1 MNAQQVLRV
10 PVREAY
16 HHLSTSHPTAD
27 AAAGTRDLR
36 AAAILRQPEVDKAT
50 RRSRELVAAQVL
62 SDPEIE
68 SAFRAVNGRDL
79 REEPFGD
86 AVKEVL
92 GPTALMRN
100 TSKIPPFMFASASI
114 VAARGLSPHVQNA
127 VNALFDLPAKAQ
139 PASAADLAVALALAL
154 GGALVAGSVSSY
166 YPPVERPI
174 TVRWPY
180 ASPTRRFQDYLRAI
194 AVNGPVVGFKQLTLT
209 HFPKS
214 LLARWGVVFNVDVA
228 FNFSLFAAFMM
239 MNAEKDVSL
248 EDVAA
253 SWASNGL
260 VMSLGQVFCA
270 DHITKKLV
278 GQPVKALSARL
289 APGFFFFLSSAALK
303 SPEIYAQIEKMAEI
317 PAVVAQGG
325 IQGGF
330 ALLVSALTVLALRSK

>member
-1 MNAQQVLRV
+1 MNAQQVLNL
-10 PVREAY
+10 PVGEAFHQLWTRTHGTEHNTTRRERLAAEALTHPAVESAY
-16 HHLSTSHPTAD
+16 RQIHD
-27 AAAGTRDLR
+27 RDLR
-36 AAAILRQPEVDKAT
+36 R
-50 RRSRELVAAQVL
+50 
-62 SDPEIE
+62 
-68 SAFRAVNGRDL
+68 
-79 REEPFGD
+79 EPFGN

-92 GPTALMRN
+92 GPTTLMRN
-100 TSKIPPFMFASASI
+100 TSKVPPFLFASASI
-114 VAARGLSPHVQNA
+114 VTARALSPHVQNA
-127 VNALFDLPAKAQ
+127 VSALFDLPAKAHA
-139 PASAADLAVALALAL
+139 ASPSDLLVALALAL
-154 GGALVAGSVSSY
+154 GGAFVAGSVSSY

-180 ASPTRRFQDYLRAI
+180 ANPARRFQDYLKAI

-214 LLARWGVVFNVDVA
+214 LLARWGVVFNVDVL

-239 MNAEKDVSL
+239 MTSDKDVSP

-270 DHITKKLV
+270 DHITKKMV

-289 APGFFFFLSSAALK
+289 IPGFFFFLSSAALK
-303 SPEIYAQIEKMAEI
+303 SPDIYAQIEKMTDV

-325 IQGGF
+325 VQGGF
-330 ALLVSALTVLALRSK
+330 ALLVSALTVLALRRK